1 MQERTDD
8 RSVGNRLRYRTLVF
22 AAFALVLAIV
32 SALGVLD
39 EFGQDF
45 VAATTAESIGILL
58 VSMGFDA
65 GVSALQNVPVVG
77 AGLDPINDAVERLS
91 TVIVW
96 AIGSLVLQRTAL
108 EIVSSAA
115 FQWGFVAVCVV
126 AVPLLLWLE
135 RRRSGSPAAP
145 GVDRYRG
152 WLVRLL
158 VAAAM
163 VRFFVPVFLAAS
175 ATVSNVVLQPEIDEH
190 RANLAALSAE
200 IFGGEAAIPD
210 EQPILDEQANGEGVA
225 ERRNAATADDEDS
238 LAASGDAQDTQ
249 ALPGNADAAESSPGS
264 TDAAEPAR
272 GSADAAEP
280 TSTDDESFLG
290 GLLGGLSE
298 AQDAALELFSGVNL
312 PELPDDIL
320 PELPDLEAVRA
331 IAGEVMELLSRLL
344 VVIAIKNI
352 ALPLVFLW
360 IAVKAAVPLAGWLI
374 RLGTPD
380 RRESS
385 EVSAG

>member
-1 MQERTDD
+1 MQEWTDD
-8 RSVGNRLRYRTLVF
+8 RSVGTRPRYRTLIL

-32 SALGVLD
+32 SALGALD

-45 VAATTAESIGILL
+45 VAATMTESIGILL

-65 GVSALQNVPVVG
+65 GISALQNVPVFG

-108 EIVSSAA
+108 ELVSSAA

-135 RRRSGSPAAP
+135 RRRSRSPSTP
-145 GVDRYRG
+145 GADRYRG
-152 WLVRLL
+152 WLVRIL

-190 RANLAALSAE
+190 RTNLAALSAE
-200 IFGGEAAIPD
+200 IFGGDQAIPD
-210 EQPILDEQANGEGVA
+210 EQPIADEQANGAGA
-225 ERRNAATADDEDS
+225 AGRQNAATADDEDS
-238 LAASGDAQDTQ
+238 QAASGDAQDAQ
-249 ALPGNADAAESSPGS
+249 ALPGNADAAESAP
-264 TDAAEPAR
+264 

-280 TSTDDESFLG
+280 TPADDESFLD

-298 AQDAALELFSGVNL
+298 AQDAALDLLSGVNL
-312 PELPDDIL
+312 PELSDVTL
-320 PELPDLEAVRA
+320 PEIPDLASVQA
-331 IAGEVMELLSRLL
+331 MAGEVMELLSRLL
-344 VVIAIKNI
+344 VAVAIKNI

-360 IAVKAAVPLAGWLI
+360 IAVKAAVPLARWLI
-374 RLGTPD
+374 GLGTGG
-380 RRESS
+380 RHESRS
-385 EVSAG
+385 VATG

>member
-1 MQERTDD
+1 MQDWTDAP
-8 RSVGNRLRYRTLVF
+8 SVGNRPPYRTLVF

-65 GVSALQNVPVVG
+65 GVSALQNVPVLG

-108 EIVSSAA
+108 ELVSSAA
-115 FQWGFVAVCVV
+115 FQWGFVALCVV
-126 AVPLLLWLE
+126 VVPLLLWLE
-135 RRRSGSPAAP
+135 RRRSGSPSTP

-152 WLVRLL
+152 WLVRIL

-190 RANLAALSAE
+190 RTNLAALSAE
-200 IFGGEAAIPD
+200 IFGGEATVPD
-210 EQPILDEQANGEGVA
+210 EQPIADEQANGDGVA
-225 ERRNAATADDEDS
+225 GQQDAATADDEDS
-238 LAASGDAQDTQ
+238 PAASGDAQDAQ
-249 ALPGNADAAESSPGS
+249 ALPGNADAAESAPGNA
-264 TDAAEPAR
+264 DATEPA
-272 GSADAAEP
+272 SAE
-280 TSTDDESFLG
+280 DESFLG

-298 AQDAALELFSGVNL
+298 AQDAAFELLSGVNL

-360 IAVKAAVPLAGWLI
+360 IAVKAAVPLAAWLI
-374 RLGTPD
+374 GLGTLD
-380 RRESS
+380 HRESS
-385 EVSAG
+385 DISSG